1 MTESISKSK
10 LKSKMLEIFRQLE
23 VDGDELIVTDHGKP
37 VLRIIPYNQKSSVA
51 ELFSSYQGRV
61 VYLEDVDTP
70 TMNEWGD
77 L

>member
-10 LKSKMLEIFRQLE
+10 LKSKMLEIFRRLE
-23 VDGDELIVTDHGKP
+23 ADGDELIVTDNGKP
-37 VLRIIPYNQKSSVA
+37 VLRIIPYNQKSSVGA
-51 ELFSSYQGRV
+51 LFGSLQGQV

-70 TMNEWGD
+70 TMNEWDD

>member
-10 LKSKMLEIFRQLE
+10 LKSKMLEIFRKLE
-23 VDGDELIVTDHGKP
+23 ADGDELIVTDHGKP

-51 ELFSSYQGRV
+51 DLFSPYQGQV